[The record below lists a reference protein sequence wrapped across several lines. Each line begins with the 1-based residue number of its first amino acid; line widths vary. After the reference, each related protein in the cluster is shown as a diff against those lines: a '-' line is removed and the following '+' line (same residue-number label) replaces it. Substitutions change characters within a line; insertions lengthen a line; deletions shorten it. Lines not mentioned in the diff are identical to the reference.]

1 VDWANLKTRLAQNG
15 VQEKLTK
22 LWVDRC
28 LREIGEREPVTSSQ

>member
-1 VDWANLKTRLAQNG
+1 

-28 LREIGEREPVTSSQ
+28 LQHLGERPAIAAE